1 MTVDDLLKT
10 LAKMRAEAEALGDNE
25 FGKRVVVLS
34 SDEEGTRFKK
44 LAEDGVEHAGFDED
58 EETVCLLA
66 LDDELR
72 KAGFTD
78 DDMIKDALAAVVMYP
93 EK

>member
-1 MTVDDLLKT
+1 MTVDDLLKA
-10 LAKMRAEAEALGDNE
+10 LAKMRAEAEAVGDTD
-25 FGKRVVVLS
+25 FGRRLVVLAS
-34 SDEEGTRFKK
+34 EAEGGTIKK